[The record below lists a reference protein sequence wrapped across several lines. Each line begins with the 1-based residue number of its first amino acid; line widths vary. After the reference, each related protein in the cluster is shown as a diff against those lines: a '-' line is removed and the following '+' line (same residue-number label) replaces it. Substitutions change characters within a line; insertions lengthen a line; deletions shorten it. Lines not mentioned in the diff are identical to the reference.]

1 MIYLSELFSSN
12 QLSPQSQNVSELSNI
27 QVVVVIDENNL
38 VGFVVEQIVD
48 IVEQEVKIKGT
59 ATEKG
64 IDYLAVIQEKLTE
77 ILDVEEVIKMANLKF
92 LSNFKAQLPEKQVT
106 VSI

>member
-1 MIYLSELFSSN
+1 MKVIALDPSS
-12 QLSPQSQNVSELSNI
+12 I
-27 QVVVVIDENNL
+27 KGTKAAIFQVVVVIDENNL